1 MGSIRIY
8 KRKFVN
14 NLPFIEK
21 TFLLCIEG
29 RDLPLTIN
37 CTNNG
42 WEIDGKYYKENLY
55 LEAYGYRILSW
66 MNKQEQKLSLIPNL
80 LSLGRVCLVYRP
92 GTKVI
97 VK

>member
-1 MGSIRIY
+1 MGSVRIY
-8 KRKFVN
+8 KRKGFFPFFEKEYLLDIQ
-14 NLPFIEK
+14 NLPY
-21 TFLLCIEG
+21 
-29 RDLPLTIN
+29 TIHS
-37 CTNNG
+37 TKNG
-42 WEIDGKYYKENLY
+42 FEIKGEAYKENLY

>member
-1 MGSIRIY
+1 LISKSSIY
-8 KRKFVN
+8 N
-14 NLPFIEK
+14 
-21 TFLLCIEG
+21 
-29 RDLPLTIN
+29 PLHQE
-37 CTNNG
+37 
-42 WEIDGKYYKENLY
+42 WFEIKGEAYKENLY